1 MSGLEQLQIITI
13 KKQSF
18 MFRLIFGSG
27 DIAVAEEQHSD
38 DSMYL
43 ESDKKLVLNGVK
55 VTSAMI
61 QVIDL

>member
-1 MSGLEQLQIITI
+1 
-13 KKQSF
+13 

-27 DIAVAEEQHSD
+27 DIAMAEEQHSD
-38 DSMYL
+38 DSMFL

-61 QVIDL
+61 QVMDLQIINLKYVLELVN